1 MSPDRGGTLTVLVTG
16 ENEAR
21 RAADLLE
28 GQGYGV
34 VVAPV
39 LHEQ

>member
-1 MSPDRGGTLTVLVTG
+1 MSRDRGGTLTLLVSG
-16 ENEAR
+16 EGEAR

-28 GQGYGV
+28 AQGYQV

-39 LHEQ
+39 LDE